1 VKFRR
6 AERDSPEI
14 NLTPLIDV
22 VFLLLIFFMVSTT
35 FEWRSELGIELP
47 EASAQAGDRD
57 EEAIGVII
65 DAAGEVRVQGRVL
78 DDPDTGDLTRAL
90 SAAARGLDSP
100 PVIISADAATPHQAV
115 VTVMDAAR
123 RAGLYKLTFTARH
136 ATEPPD

>member
-1 VKFRR
+1 MRFRR

-35 FEWRSELGIELP
+35 FEWRTELGIELP
-47 EASAQAGDRD
+47 EASAQASDR
-57 EEAIGVII
+57 EEQAIAVII
-65 DAAGEVRVQGRVL
+65 DAAGEVHVQGRL
-78 DDPDTGDLTRAL
+78 LGDPDTGSLARAL
-90 SAAARGLDSP
+90 SSAARGLGSP
-100 PVIISADAATPHQAV
+100 PVIVSADALTPHQSV

-136 ATEPPD
+136 ASESPD